1 MLYFKKGE
9 VVKKKQEIK
18 KFKMTRRKNFMKGL
32 ITVLLLLVTA
42 NLVKAQE
49 VTLSGY
55 LRDAQ
60 TGEELLYATVYVE
73 GTLVGATTN
82 LYGFYSLTLPKGSY
96 QINYSY
102 VGYETQVLSFE
113 LSDNRT
119 QDIYLEIASNEL
131 EEIVLTAENEDDN
144 IKNTEVSVLNLDIKE
159 AKKIPVLFGEQ
170 DVVKTIQL
178 LPGVSANSEGGS
190 GFFVRGGNADQN
202 LILLDEA
209 PVYNASHLLGFF
221 SVFNSDALKDVKL
234 YKGGIPAQYGGRAS
248 SVMDVRMRNGNM
260 KDWDVS
266 GGLGLISSR
275 ATLEGPIVK
284 DKGSVM
290 LSGRRT
296 YADIIAKPFLDDS
309 DDLGLYFYD
318 LNLKANYKLGEK
330 DRLYVSGYLGRD
342 VLGTETFGFDWGNKT
357 FTGRWNHIFN
367 SKLFSNTS
375 FIFSEYDYGFDIDNG
390 GSDVTLDAGIYDYN
404 LKQDYNYYLNNK
416 NEISF
421 GWQGIYHKFLP
432 YSFSFDGEVRS
443 TAQERN
449 AVEGGLYLA
458 NKQKVSDKLE
468 LNYGLRLSSFSNIGA
483 YTEKTFDAS
492 GAVKSESSFGERE
505 FYNNYF
511 KLEPRFAATY
521 LLNSKSS
528 IKLSYNRNAQYMHLL
543 SNSTAGSP
551 TDLWIPSSPLVE
563 PTLADQVAIGYFKNF
578 NDNSYKFSVEA
589 YYKHLENTVDY
600 KDGAEIFGNDTIES
614 ELVFGNGR
622 AYGTEFLLEK
632 TKGRLTGWLSYTL
645 SKSERQYDEINRGT
659 WFSARQDRTHDIST
673 VGVYEV
679 TPRLSLSASWVYN
692 TGDAVTFPTG
702 KYFIDGN
709 LVNLY
714 SDRNGDRMPDYH
726 RLDLAATLK
735 LNTKKESNSSELNLS
750 IYNAYSRLNAYS
762 INFDT
767 NEAGVTEATRLAL
780 FGMVPSLTWNFKF

>member
-1 MLYFKKGE
+1 MKIHRTNF
-9 VVKKKQEIK
+9 IK
-18 KFKMTRRKNFMKGL
+18 ALFTG
-32 ITVLLLLVTA
+32 LLLLMIVNVA
-42 NLVKAQE
+42 SAQDF
-49 VTLSGY
+49 TLSGY
-55 LRDAQ
+55 LRDAE
-60 TGEELLYATVYVE
+60 TGEELLFASVYVE
-73 GTLVGATTN
+73 GSSKGTTTN

-102 VGYETQVLSFE
+102 LGYETKVLTLNFSG
-113 LSDNRT
+113 NIT
-119 QDIYLEIASNEL
+119 QDVEL
-131 EEIVLTAENEDDN
+131 EPSSNQLEEVVVTNKNEDDN
-144 IKNTEVSVLNLDIKE
+144 VTSSEVSVLSLDIKE
-159 AKKIPVLFGEQ
+159 IKKIPVIFGEQ

-260 KDWDVS
+260 KEWDIS

-275 ATLEGPIVK
+275 LTVEGPIVK
-284 DKGSVM
+284 DKGSIIV
-290 LSGRRT
+290 SGRRT
-296 YADIIAKPFLDDS
+296 YADIVAKPFLEDS
-309 DDLGLYFYD
+309 DDLSLYFYD
-318 LNLKANYKLGEK
+318 LNLKANYKLGDK
-330 DRLYVSGYLGRD
+330 DRIYVSGYLGRD
-342 VLGTETFGFDWGNKT
+342 VLGTETFGFDWGNMT

-367 SKLFSNTS
+367 NKLFSNSS
-375 FIFSEYDYGFDIDNG
+375 FIYSEYDYGFDIENG
-390 GSDVTLDAGIYDYN
+390 GSDINLNAGIYDYN
-404 LKQDYNYYLNNK
+404 LKQDYNYYLNN

-449 AVEGGLYLA
+449 ALEGGIYLA
-458 NKQKVSDKLE
+458 NKQKVSNKLE
-468 LNYGLRLSSFSNIGA
+468 LNYGVRLSSFSNIGA
-483 YTEKTFDAS
+483 YTEKIFDTE
-492 GAVKSESSFGERE
+492 GNVESETEYSKGD

-511 KLEPRFAATY
+511 NFEPRFAATY
-521 LLNSKSS
+521 LVNLKSS
-528 IKLSYNRNAQYMHLL
+528 IKLSYNRNAQYLQLL

-551 TDLWIPSSPLVE
+551 TDLWIPSSPKVQ

-578 NDNSYKFSVEA
+578 NDNNYKFSVEA
-589 YYKHLENTVDY
+589 YYKNLKNTVDY
-600 KDGAEIFGNDTIES
+600 KDGAEIFGNDNIES
-614 ELVFGNGR
+614 ELVFGKGR

-632 TKGRLTGWLSYTL
+632 TKGELTGWLSYTL
-645 SKSERQYDEINRGT
+645 SKSERQYDEINNGA
-659 WFSARQDRTHDIST
+659 WFSARQDRTHDISI
-673 VGVYEV
+673 VGIYEV
-679 TPRLSLSASWVYN
+679 NPRLSLSASWVYN

-726 RLDLAATLK
+726 RMDLGATLK
-735 LNTKKESNSSELNLS
+735 LNTKKESNSSELNFS

-762 INFDT
+762 ITFDS
-767 NEAGVTEATRLAL
+767 NEAGSTEATRLAL
-780 FGMVPSLTWNFKF
+780 FGIIPSLTWNFKF